1 MPEEARYSDISGSG
15 GGDRMLKD
23 NRYKDM
29 ECVMHFGNNRK
40 QILWEF
46 QNKRVKLAARYI
58 QKQDI
63 TILRQIDLREYLK
76 AG

>member
-29 ECVMHFGNNRK
+29 KCVMHFGNNRK
-40 QILWEF
+40 QILREF
-46 QNKRVKLAARYI
+46 QNKRVKLASRYI

-63 TILRQIDLREYLK
+63 SVLRQIDLREYLK

>member
-1 MPEEARYSDISGSG
+1 
-15 GGDRMLKD
+15 MLKD

-40 QILWEF
+40 QTLREF

-63 TILRQIDLREYLK
+63 VVLRRIDLREYLK